1 MNEQTQILSKKHGQ
15 LKQAITTM
23 VQTVMGFLDET
34 PDMET
39 KLSVIETLRTVTEGK
54 VCEGVAIPSVLLH
67 KT

>member
-1 MNEQTQILSKKHGQ
+1 MNEHVQILSKKHGQ

-23 VQTVMGFLDET
+23 VQKVMGFLDET

-54 VCEGVAIPSVLLH
+54 VCGGSVAVKIMLYRA
-67 KT
+67 